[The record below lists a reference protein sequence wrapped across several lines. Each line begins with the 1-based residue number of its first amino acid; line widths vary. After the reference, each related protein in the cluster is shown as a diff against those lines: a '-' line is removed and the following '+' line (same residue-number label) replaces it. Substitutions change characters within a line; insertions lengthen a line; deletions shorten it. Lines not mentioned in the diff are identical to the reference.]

1 MYEMIF
7 GNNNIIT
14 NPELDMKQG
23 IDVYL
28 RNIYD
33 PSRSGKLRIYKD
45 SAQKWRDIKDK
56 KRQKSYCSRSAG
68 IRDKQGKLTKN
79 NIDSPNYWSRK
90 ILWDCDNV

>member
-1 MYEMIF
+1 MKKNKPIKSTRKNKKLMVLNN
-7 GNNNIIT
+7 NNNIVHF
-14 NPELDMKQG
+14 G
-23 IDVYL
+23 
-28 RNIYD
+28 YD
-33 PSRSGKLRIYKD
+33 KMED
-45 SAQKWRDIKDK
+45 FTQHKDK